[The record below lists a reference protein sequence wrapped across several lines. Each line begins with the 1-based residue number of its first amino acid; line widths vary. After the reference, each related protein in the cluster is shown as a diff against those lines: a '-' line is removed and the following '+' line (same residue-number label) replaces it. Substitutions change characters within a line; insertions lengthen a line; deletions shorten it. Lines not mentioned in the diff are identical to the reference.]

1 VQPIS
6 SSVPDSTLPEESN
19 EPLVDKNGNMKKELV
34 KRNHEKAS
42 MVNDHNPAAK
52 ATATTFAATV
62 PMTAAVAS
70 NGSSISEYLTKE
82 CPGWHVEDLF
92 IDDAAAA
99 AAAATVMVCNLS
111 IFLLFKAN
119 SIVISVWAN
128 FSITPHIFYFLISNF
143 GLAMSHLNIFQ
154 FFIL

>member
-19 EPLVDKNGNMKKELV
+19 EPLVDKNGNMKKNLV
-34 KRNHEKAS
+34 KRNQEKAS
-42 MVNDHNPAAK
+42 LVNEHSPAMK
-52 ATATTFAATV
+52 ATKTTITATV
-62 PMTAAVAS
+62 PMTAAVTS
-70 NGSSISEYLTKE
+70 SGSSISEYLTKE

-99 AAAATVMVCNLS
+99 AAAATVTVRDLS

-119 SIVISVWAN
+119 SILIYVSAIFFCNAPIS
-128 FSITPHIFYFLISNF
+128 SSLLISNF
-143 GLAMSHLNIFQ
+143 GISAIA
-154 FFIL
+154 I